1 MKRYRNLKVMAR
13 FYPKKTDDPE
23 SGLINLVAEQAEFR
37 YHVYIEDDDT
47 TYSDQWALT
56 AEDQRFGD

>member
-1 MKRYRNLKVMAR
+1 MAR
-13 FYPKKTDDPE
+13 FYPKKTHDPE
-23 SGLINLVAEQAEFR
+23 SGLINFVAEQAEFR
-37 YHVYIEDDDT
+37 YHVYIEEDDT